1 MKKQFTVTAVSLI
14 CIGSASAQ
22 SLFDL
27 APSNDE
33 SEPMPLTWT
42 GGASLGFDDNAAP
55 FFSGPDQS
63 SSYASAYVGASF
75 LSRTPATTTEFFAR
89 LGVVQYLE
97 NIDSNGQ
104 DVDQDSSVAGFG
116 LNLTNRISER
126 LRFVSRNTLNKE
138 REPDYSQGFQGGVTG
153 DYLRWSTDQ
162 AVGYRW
168 SERLG
173 TYTGVRYDDV
183 SYEDFGNF
191 DRSTLTFYN
200 DFRYQLSPQTV
211 ATFTYRLSEVDGGF
225 VSDSTNSYYLLGL
238 EHRFSPN
245 TIGVVKAGVQNRD
258 VDGGDDTSSPY
269 IEASLT
275 SQVNEQF
282 SIRSYIRYGVED
294 YGRNVSIGD
303 LATLQR
309 PVLDVLG
316 NLQIDAAGDLVTE
329 DQTVGGTVE
338 FEGAETLRLGV
349 TGTYVVSEE
358 LSLNAGVNY
367 VSLGYVDS
375 RPITVSN
382 GFENETVNQADV
394 DEDSLN
400 LSVGFRLELSDT
412 MWLNGSYN
420 FETLASEVA
429 DSREYDR
436 NRFNLGLNTTF

>member
-27 APSNDE
+27 APSNDD
-33 SEPMPLTWT
+33 SEPLPLTWT
-42 GGASLGFDDNAAP
+42 AGASVGFDDNAVP
-55 FFSGPDQS
+55 FLPGADQS
-63 SSYASAYVGASF
+63 SLYGSAYVGASF

-89 LGVVQYLE
+89 LGVVHYFE
-97 NIDSNGQ
+97 NIDSNGV
-104 DVDQDSSVAGFG
+104 DVDQSSSVAGFG
-116 LNLTNRISER
+116 LNWTNRISDR

-138 REPDYSQGFQGGVTG
+138 REPDYAQGFQGGVSG

-173 TYTGVRYDDV
+173 TYTGIRYDDV
-183 SYEDFGNF
+183 SYEEFNEF

-211 ATFTYRLSEVDGGF
+211 ATFTYRHSDVDGGS
-225 VSDSTNSYYLLGL
+225 VEDSTNNYFLVGL

-245 TIGVVKAGVQNRD
+245 TLGVIKAGIQNRD
-258 VDGGDDTSSPY
+258 VDLGDDTSSPY
-269 IEASLT
+269 VEASLR
-275 SQVNEQF
+275 SQINEQLT
-282 SIRSYIRYGVED
+282 IRSYVRYGVED
-294 YGRNVSIGD
+294 YARFV
-303 LATLQR
+303 R
-309 PVLDVLG
+309 
-316 NLQIDAAGDLVTE
+316 AAGGVRLYD
-329 DQTVGGTVE
+329 
-338 FEGAETLRLGV
+338 GAETLRLGL
-349 TGTYVVSEE
+349 TGTYGVSEQ
-358 LSLNAGVNY
+358 LSLNAGMNY
-367 VSLGYVDS
+367 VSLGYVDG
-375 RPITVSN
+375 SN
-382 GFENETVNQADV
+382 LLAAPVADA

-420 FETLASEVA
+420 VETLSSDVA

-436 NRFNLGLNTTF
+436 NRINLGINTTF

>member
-27 APSNDE
+27 APSSDD
-33 SEPMPLTWT
+33 SEPLPLTWT
-42 GGASLGFDDNAAP
+42 AGAGLGFDDNAVPLVAG
-55 FFSGPDQS
+55 SDES
-63 SSYASAYVGASF
+63 SLYGSAYVGASF

-89 LGVVQYLE
+89 LGIVHYFDD
-97 NIDSNGQ
+97 IDAGGQ
-104 DVDQDSSVAGFG
+104 NVDQSSSVAGFG
-116 LNLTNRISER
+116 LNWTNRISDR

-138 REPDYSQGFQGGVTG
+138 REPDYAQGFQGAASG

-173 TYTGVRYDDV
+173 TYTGVRYEDV
-183 SYEDFGNF
+183 SYDDIDGF
-191 DRSTLTFYN
+191 DRSTLTLYN

-211 ATFTYRLSEVDGGF
+211 ATFTYRLSEVDGGV
-225 VSDSTNSYYLLGL
+225 VSDSTNSYFLVGL

-245 TIGVVKAGVQNRD
+245 TLGVIKGGVQNRD
-258 VDGGDDTSSPY
+258 VDGGGDSSNPY
-269 IEASLT
+269 FEASVR
-275 SQVNEQF
+275 SQINEQF
-282 SIRSYIRYGVED
+282 TIRSYVRYGVED
-294 YGRNVSIGD
+294 YARSIIGI
-303 LATLQR
+303 
-309 PVLDVLG
+309 
-316 NLQIDAAGDLVTE
+316 N
-329 DQTVGGTVE
+329 
-338 FEGAETLRLGV
+338 FEGSETLRLGL
-349 TGTYVVSEE
+349 TGTYGVSEQ

-375 RPITVSN
+375 IPAGV
-382 GFENETVNQADV
+382 DV

-420 FETLASEVA
+420 FETLSSDFVA
-429 DSREYDR
+429 VDREYDR
-436 NRFNLGLNTTF
+436 NRINLGINTTF

>member
-27 APSNDE
+27 APSSDD
-33 SEPMPLTWT
+33 SEPLPLTWT
-42 GGASLGFDDNAAP
+42 AGASLGFDDNAVPLVAG
-55 FFSGPDQS
+55 SDES
-63 SSYASAYVGASF
+63 SLYGSAYVGASF

-89 LGVVQYLE
+89 LGIVHYLDD
-97 NIDSNGQ
+97 IDVGTQS
-104 DVDQDSSVAGFG
+104 VDQSSSVAGFG
-116 LNLTNRISER
+116 LNWTNRISDR

-138 REPDYSQGFQGGVTG
+138 REPDYAQGFQGAASG

-173 TYTGVRYDDV
+173 TYTGVRYEDV
-183 SYEDFGNF
+183 SYDDIDGF
-191 DRSTLTFYN
+191 DRSSLTLYN

-211 ATFTYRLSEVDGGF
+211 ATFTYRLSEVDGGA
-225 VSDSTNSYYLLGL
+225 VSDSTNSYFLVGL

-245 TIGVVKAGVQNRD
+245 TLGVIKGGVQNRD
-258 VDGGDDTSSPY
+258 VDGGGDSSNPY
-269 IEASLT
+269 FEASVR
-275 SQVNEQF
+275 SQINEQF
-282 SIRSYIRYGVED
+282 TIRSYVRYGVED
-294 YGRNVSIGD
+294 YARSIIGI
-303 LATLQR
+303 
-309 PVLDVLG
+309 
-316 NLQIDAAGDLVTE
+316 N
-329 DQTVGGTVE
+329 
-338 FEGAETLRLGV
+338 FEGSETLRLGL
-349 TGTYVVSEE
+349 TGRYGVSEQ

-375 RPITVSN
+375 IPA
-382 GFENETVNQADV
+382 GLDV

-420 FETLASEVA
+420 FETLSSDFVA
-429 DSREYDR
+429 VDREYDR
-436 NRFNLGLNTTF
+436 NRINLGINTTF

>member
-27 APSNDE
+27 APSNDD
-33 SEPMPLTWT
+33 SEPLPLTWT
-42 GGASLGFDDNAAP
+42 AGASVGFDDNAVP
-55 FFSGPDQS
+55 FLPGADQS
-63 SSYASAYVGASF
+63 SLYGSAYVGASF

-89 LGVVQYLE
+89 LGIVHYFE
-97 NIDSNGQ
+97 NIDVGGE
-104 DVDQDSSVAGFG
+104 DIDQSSSVAGFG
-116 LNLTNRISER
+116 LNWTNRISDR

-138 REPDYSQGFQGGVTG
+138 REPDYAQGFQGAATG

-168 SERLG
+168 SERLA

-183 SYEDFGNF
+183 SYDDINGF

-211 ATFTYRLSEVDGGF
+211 ATFTYRLAEVDGGS
-225 VSDSTNSYYLLGL
+225 VSDSTNSYFLVGL

-245 TIGVVKAGVQNRD
+245 TLGVIKAGVQNRD
-258 VDGGDDTSSPY
+258 VDLGDDTSSPY
-269 IEASLT
+269 VEASLK

-282 SIRSYIRYGVED
+282 AIRSYVRYGVED
-294 YGRNVSIGD
+294 YARNIRVD
-303 LATLQR
+303 NLVND
-309 PVLDVLG
+309 PVFGPLG
-316 NLQIDAAGDLVTE
+316 GPI
-329 DQTVGGTVE
+329 E
-338 FEGAETLRLGV
+338 FEGAETLRLGL
-349 TGTYVVSEE
+349 TGTYGVSEQ

-367 VSLGYVDS
+367 VNLGYVDS
-375 RPITVSN
+375 RPITIN
-382 GFENETVNQADV
+382 GQTVNQADV

-420 FETLASEVA
+420 FETLSSDFNAPGT
-429 DSREYDR
+429 DREYDR
-436 NRFNLGLNTTF
+436 NRINFGINTTF

>member
-14 CIGSASAQ
+14 CIGSVSAQ

-27 APSNDE
+27 APSADD
-33 SEPMPLTWT
+33 SEPLPLTWT
-42 GGASLGFDDNAAP
+42 AGASLGFDDNAAP
-55 FFSGPDQS
+55 LGGSAQS
-63 SSYASAYVGASF
+63 SLYGSAYVGASF

-89 LGVVQYLE
+89 LGIVHYLDD
-97 NIDSNGQ
+97 IDVGTQS
-104 DVDQDSSVAGFG
+104 VDQSSSVAGLG
-116 LNLTNRISER
+116 LNWTNRISDR

-138 REPDYSQGFQGGVTG
+138 REPDFSQGFQGAATG
-153 DYLRWSTDQ
+153 DYLRWSTDH

-183 SYEDFGNF
+183 SYDDFGDL

-211 ATFTYRLSEVDGGF
+211 ATFTYRLSEVDGGA
-225 VSDSTNSYYLLGL
+225 VSDSTNTYFLVGL

-245 TIGVVKAGVQNRD
+245 TLGVIKAGVQNRD
-258 VDGGDDTSSPY
+258 VDGGRDSSNPY
-269 IEASLT
+269 VEASLR
-275 SQVNEQF
+275 SQINEQL
-282 SIRSYIRYGVED
+282 SIRSYVRYGVED
-294 YGRNVSIGD
+294 YSRNIG
-303 LATLQR
+303 
-309 PVLDVLG
+309 
-316 NLQIDAAGDLVTE
+316 IIS
-329 DQTVGGTVE
+329 
-338 FEGAETLRLGV
+338 FEGSETLRFGL
-349 TGTYVVSEE
+349 TGTYGVSEQ

-375 RPITVSN
+375 RSALFP
-382 GFENETVNQADV
+382 GDE

-420 FETLASEVA
+420 FETLSSDFNVPGI
-429 DSREYDR
+429 DREYDR
-436 NRFNLGLNTTF
+436 NRINLGVNTTF

>member
-27 APSNDE
+27 APSNDD
-33 SEPMPLTWT
+33 SEPLPLTWT
-42 GGASLGFDDNAAP
+42 AGAGVGFDDNAAP
-55 FFSGPDQS
+55 FFPGADQS
-63 SSYASAYVGASF
+63 SLYGSAYVGASF

-89 LGVVQYLE
+89 LGVVHYFE
-97 NIDSNGQ
+97 NIDSNGV
-104 DVDQDSSVAGFG
+104 DVDQSSSVAGFG
-116 LNLTNRISER
+116 LNWTNRISDR

-138 REPDYSQGFQGGVTG
+138 REPDYAQGFQGGVSG

-183 SYEDFGNF
+183 SYDDIDGF

-211 ATFTYRLSEVDGGF
+211 GTFTYRLSEVDGGS
-225 VSDSTNSYYLLGL
+225 VSDSTNTYFLVGL

-245 TIGVVKAGVQNRD
+245 TLGVIKAGVQNRD
-258 VDGGDDTSSPY
+258 VDGGRDSSNPY
-269 IEASLT
+269 VEASLR
-275 SQVNEQF
+275 SQVNEQLT
-282 SIRSYIRYGVED
+282 IRSYVRYGVED
-294 YGRNVSIGD
+294 YARRIAIGGFPPI
-303 LATLQR
+303 Q
-309 PVLDVLG
+309 
-316 NLQIDAAGDLVTE
+316 
-329 DQTVGGTVE
+329 
-338 FEGAETLRLGV
+338 FEGAETLRLGL
-349 TGTYVVSEE
+349 TGTYGVSEE

-367 VSLGYVDS
+367 VSLAYVDS
-375 RPITVSN
+375 VLPGLR
-382 GFENETVNQADV
+382 DV

-400 LSVGFRLELSDT
+400 LSVGFRLEVSDT

-420 FETLASEVA
+420 FETLSS
-429 DSREYDR
+429 DIGSIREYDR
-436 NRFNLGLNTTF
+436 NRINLGINTTF